1 MAQNSPM
8 EECICREDWG
18 ESGGI
23 GKTPQPEAFEKQ
35 AGWVESSGKGK
46 VPQLEADRKQAGWVE
61 SSGKGKTPQWK
72 NAYAG
77 ASAGKV
83 G

>member
-1 MAQNSPM
+1 M
-8 EECICREDWG
+8 EECICRE
-18 ESGGI
+18 
-23 GKTPQPEAFEKQ
+23 
-35 AGWVESSGKGK
+35 GWVKSSGKGK
-46 VPQLEADRKQAGWVE
+46 VPQLEAYEKQAGWVE
-61 SSGKGKTPQWK
+61 SGGMRKTPQSEAFGKQVGWVESGGMGKTPRWK

>member
-8 EECICREDWG
+8 EECICREDWV

-35 AGWVESSGKGK
+35 VGWVESG
-46 VPQLEADRKQAGWVE
+46 VNC
-61 SSGKGKTPQWK
+61 TPCQ
-72 NAYAG
+72 G
-77 ASAGKV
+77 HFELV
-83 G
+83 

>member
-8 EECICREDWG
+8 EECICREDWV

-35 AGWVESSGKGK
+35 VGWVESGGIGKT
-46 VPQLEADRKQAGWVE
+46 PQPEADEKQAGWVE
-61 SSGKGKTPQWK
+61 SSGMGKTPQ
-72 NAYAG
+72 
-77 ASAGKV
+77 
-83 G
+83 

>member
-1 MAQNSPM
+1 M
-8 EECICREDWG
+8 EECICRSQCRE
-18 ESGGI
+18 
-23 GKTPQPEAFEKQ
+23 
-35 AGWVESSGKGK
+35 GWVESSGKGK
-46 VPQLEADRKQAGWVE
+46 TPQPEADEKQAGWIESSGKGKTPQPEADEKQAGWVKSVE
-61 SSGKGKTPQWK
+61 KGKTPQWK

>member
-18 ESGGI
+18 ESGVIGKTPQPEAFEKQVGWVESGGI

-35 AGWVESSGKGK
+35 AGWVESVGKGK
-46 VPQLEADRKQAGWVE
+46 NPQ
-61 SSGKGKTPQWK
+61 
-72 NAYAG
+72 
-77 ASAGKV
+77 
-83 G
+83 

>member
-8 EECICREDWG
+8 EECICREDWV

-35 AGWVESSGKGK
+35 AGWVESGGKGK
-46 VPQLEADRKQAGWVE
+46 NPQPEAF
-61 SSGKGKTPQWK
+61 GK
-72 NAYAG
+72 
-77 ASAGKV
+77 
-83 G
+83 